1 MMKDLC
7 VSKEERWPAV
17 YALVFILSFQYLMIK
32 KFFGL
37 FADYSEQSWN
47 TFMRN
52 YHMSGFDPISYA
64 VLSEWHQGYD
74 VVRHPLLAFL
84 MYPFSLLNGLLE
96 QLTTVNC
103 AQFVMGALLVFCAF
117 YTFLFMHR
125 ILREVVGVDRLAA
138 FLLTA
143 FFFSCAYIWLTV
155 LVADHF
161 CLSLFLI
168 IYILYRS
175 GVKLRKGECFSIW
188 ETICSFVVVA
198 GVTLSNGAIVFLC
211 VLFVNGRGFFQKAFF
226 LKAVVIPSFCM
237 LTFAFLLNL
246 TTDKVPSEKENP
258 IGEQME
264 WVGTDV
270 SRLDILVENVF
281 GESIQL
287 HREHLLGDILM
298 KRPVIVRYTW
308 PVQYV
313 VEAVILLLFLL
324 GTWCGRNERFLWLL
338 MSVLAFN
345 LVLHVLLGF
354 AINEVYI
361 MAAHWLFVLPLTMAW
376 LLKENHRWVRL
387 VVLIL
392 IAAITV
398 YLLLY
403 HGYWL
408 HRYLTWPLLAK

>member
-143 FFFSCAYIWLTV
+143 FFFSCAYIWLSV

-168 IYILYRS
+168 I
-175 GVKLRKGECFSIW
+175 
-188 ETICSFVVVA
+188 SF
-198 GVTLSNGAIVFLC
+198 NG
-211 VLFVNGRGFFQKAFF
+211 
-226 LKAVVIPSFCM
+226 
-237 LTFAFLLNL
+237 
-246 TTDKVPSEKENP
+246 
-258 IGEQME
+258 
-264 WVGTDV
+264 
-270 SRLDILVENVF
+270 
-281 GESIQL
+281 
-287 HREHLLGDILM
+287 
-298 KRPVIVRYTW
+298 
-308 PVQYV
+308 
-313 VEAVILLLFLL
+313 
-324 GTWCGRNERFLWLL
+324 
-338 MSVLAFN
+338 
-345 LVLHVLLGF
+345 
-354 AINEVYI
+354 
-361 MAAHWLFVLPLTMAW
+361 
-376 LLKENHRWVRL
+376 
-387 VVLIL
+387 
-392 IAAITV
+392 
-398 YLLLY
+398 
-403 HGYWL
+403 
-408 HRYLTWPLLAK
+408 